1 MKVVKSISLNEDTAP
16 LAAEKVNFSA
26 WVRKALLDEAAQ
38 SRRKKPDGGND
49 HHIAMKPA
57 VGVCWPFHDNGCCH
71 LCWPD
76 GPPSETDWME
86 LLSATTEKRYMSQ
99 PEGQGWLSEGEEAIL
114 LAAKDENASNTP
126 PLRRRY
132 VRRFLA
138 WAWEWI

>member
-1 MKVVKSISLNEDTAP
+1 
-16 LAAEKVNFSA
+16 
-26 WVRKALLDEAAQ
+26 
-38 SRRKKPDGGND
+38 
-49 HHIAMKPA
+49 
-57 VGVCWPFHDNGCCH
+57 
-71 LCWPD
+71 
-76 GPPSETDWME
+76 ME

-114 LAAKDENASNTP
+114 LASKDENASNTP